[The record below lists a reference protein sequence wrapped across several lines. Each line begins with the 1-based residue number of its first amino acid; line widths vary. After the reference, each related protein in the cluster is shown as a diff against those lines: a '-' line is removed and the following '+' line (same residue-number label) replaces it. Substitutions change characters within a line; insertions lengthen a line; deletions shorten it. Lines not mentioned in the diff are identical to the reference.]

1 MAKAGSWAEVN
12 VGWEGFSRID
22 FDKVKIRKAMRTIG
36 RDVQKQARKLVAKRG
51 RASSPGQAPSR
62 ASGVLQRS
70 IKVKVSRPGFLVRV
84 APEKT
89 PAMGKDF
96 YPAFLHYGS
105 EKNNLKPR
113 SNYMVDALEIRRSH
127 ARSVL
132 SSALQNAL
140 IPRK

>member
-1 MAKAGSWAEVN
+1 MAKAGSWAEIN
-12 VGWEGFSRID
+12 VGWEGYSRID
-22 FDKVKIRKAMRTIG
+22 FDKKRVRKAMRIIG
-36 RDVQKQARKLVAKRG
+36 RGIQRQARKLVSRRG
-51 RASSPGQAPSR
+51 GKSSPGQAPSR
-62 ASGVLQRS
+62 STGALMRS
-70 IKVKVSRPGFLVRV
+70 IKAKVSKPGFLVRI

-89 PAMGKDF
+89 KDMGKDF

-113 SNYMVDALEIRRSH
+113 SNYMEDALRIRRFH
-127 ARSVL
+127 TRSVL

>member
-1 MAKAGSWAEVN
+1 MAKASSWAEIN
-12 VGWEGFSRID
+12 VGFEGFKRID

-36 RDVQKQARKLVAKRG
+36 RDIQKQARKLVSRRG
-51 RASSPGQAPSR
+51 RVSSPGQAPSR
-62 ASGVLQRS
+62 SSGVLARS

-84 APEKT
+84 APEKI

-105 EKNNLKPR
+105 EKINLKPR
-113 SNYMVDALEIRRSH
+113 SNYMVEALDIRRSQTR
-127 ARSVL
+127 AVL
-132 SSALQNAL
+132 SSALENAL